1 MQNLLKAMLGLLY
14 CQYSHCALHGPILH
28 PFPPS
33 LTASCY
39 TPSYIRRYFSAPT
52 FGSGIHSPSPRS
64 DPNMAPR
71 SRRALLAVTV
81 FLATCGVLGSFI
93 GPKVAAQSA
102 SDESA
107 VRDSMKE
114 FSNVYSLVEQNY
126 AEKMDT
132 DRADKAIY
140 DGAIPGMLHVLDPH
154 SNFYDPKAYA
164 QMREDQHGRY
174 YGVGMTI
181 RPQLIDGSIKIF
193 VLYANPGTP
202 AFRSGIRAGDRI
214 VSVDGKTTDGLDSA
228 GVATMLKGPR
238 GTHVSVVM
246 AREGQPKPLVFDVI
260 RDEIPRPSV
269 DLAFLIRPGVGY
281 LHVTNFQETTAHEVG
296 DALDEFKAKGPLKG
310 LVIDL
315 RGNPGGL
322 LNQAVEMSSKFLEKG
337 QVVVSQHGRID
348 RDQVYSV
355 QTGEEGAKY
364 PIVVLVNR
372 NTASAAEIVS
382 GALQDHDRALIV
394 GETTFGKGLVQT
406 VFNISENTGLA
417 LTTFHYYT
425 PSGRLIQRP
434 YDHMSLY
441 DYYYVR
447 DASNPKDN
455 ANREVKLTDDGRTVY
470 GGGGIT
476 PDEHIDQLKS
486 NHTQDTLLG
495 NLAFFN
501 FARRYLSSHTV
512 AKDFTV
518 DDAVLT
524 DFKAFLKDKKIEVSD
539 QEIAQN
545 IDWIKESIKAD
556 LFTTVF
562 GQIDG
567 SEVRAEWDP
576 QIQKALTYL
585 PQAQALEE
593 HLQPKPTTTA
603 SR

>member
-1 MQNLLKAMLGLLY
+1 
-14 CQYSHCALHGPILH
+14 
-28 PFPPS
+28 
-33 LTASCY
+33 
-39 TPSYIRRYFSAPT
+39 
-52 FGSGIHSPSPRS
+52 
-64 DPNMAPR
+64 MAPNAAPR
-71 SRRALLAVTV
+71 TRRALLAVTV
-81 FLATCGVLGSFI
+81 FLATCGVLGSVI
-93 GPKVAAQSA
+93 GPKVAAQSE

-107 VRDSMKE
+107 VRDSIKS
-114 FSNVYSLVEQNY
+114 FSSVYALVEQNY

-181 RPQLIDGSIKIF
+181 QPQLVDGSIKIF
-193 VLYANPGTP
+193 VLFTNPGTP
-202 AFRSGIRAGDRI
+202 AYRSGIRTGDRI
-214 VSVDGKTTDGLDSA
+214 VSVDGKSADGLDSA
-228 GVATMLKGPR
+228 AVATMLKGPH

-246 AREGQPKPLVFDVI
+246 ARQGQAKPLTFDIV
-260 RDEIPRPSV
+260 RDEIPHPSV
-269 DLAFLIRPGVGY
+269 DVAFEIRPGIG
-281 LHVTNFQETTAHEVG
+281 LIHVTNFQETTAREVQ
-296 DALDEFKAKGPLKG
+296 DALDEFKSQGPLKG

-322 LNQAVEMSSKFLEKG
+322 LNQAVEMSSKFLQKG

-355 QTGEEGAKY
+355 QTGEEGPKY
-364 PIVVLVNR
+364 PIVILVNR

-406 VFNISENTGLA
+406 VFNVSENSGLA

-455 ANREVKLTDDGRTVY
+455 ANREVKLTDEGRTVY

-476 PDEHIDQLKS
+476 PDEHIDPLKF
-486 NHTQDTLLG
+486 NHFQQELMIRGAVGTLSIPSYH
-495 NLAFFN
+495 
-501 FARRYLSSHTV
+501 FAAYYFATHPALP
-512 AKDFTV
+512 KDFKV
-518 DDAVLT
+518 DDAVIA
-524 DFKAFLKDKKIEVSD
+524 DFKAYLHSKDIPYTDADIQANLDWLKDFILG
-539 QEIAQN
+539 
-545 IDWIKESIKAD
+545 D
-556 LFTTVF
+556 LVTHDRGFD
-562 GQIDG
+562 DG
-567 SEVRAEWDP
+567 LDTREEWDP
-576 QIQKALTYL
+576 QIQKAISYL
-585 PQAQALEE
+585 PQAEALEQR
-593 HLQPKPTTTA
+593 LQQPRPTATA